1 MGIAW
6 DNDAWEEYLRWQAQ
20 DRRILKR
27 INRLLRDIQRN
38 GNTGIGKPE
47 PLRYNLAGHWSRR
60 ITEEHR
66 LVYRIDESQQRP
78 VRKDCIQR
86 CITRLSP

>member
-1 MGIAW
+1 MRLVW
-6 DNDAWEEYLRWQAQ
+6 DPYAWEDYKHWQKA

-66 LVYRIDESQQRP
+66 LVYRIDEHGDIHVISCWQHYEER
-78 VRKDCIQR
+78 
-86 CITRLSP
+86 

>member
-6 DNDAWEEYLRWQAQ
+6 DNDAWEEHLRWQAQ

-47 PLRYNLAGHWSRR
+47 PLR
-60 ITEEHR
+60 
-66 LVYRIDESQQRP
+66 
-78 VRKDCIQR
+78 
-86 CITRLSP
+86 

>member
-27 INRLLRDIQRN
+27 INRLLRAPDGAPPDSTQDLSRS
-38 GNTGIGKPE
+38 PA
-47 PLRYNLAGHWSRR
+47 LRTRR
-60 ITEEHR
+60 AA
-66 LVYRIDESQQRP
+66 
-78 VRKDCIQR
+78 C
-86 CITRLSP
+86 

>member
-27 INRLLRDIQRN
+27 INRLLRAPGGAPPDSAQDSSRS
-38 GNTGIGKPE
+38 PA
-47 PLRYNLAGHWSRR
+47 LRTRR
-60 ITEEHR
+60 AA
-66 LVYRIDESQQRP
+66 
-78 VRKDCIQR
+78 C
-86 CITRLSP
+86 

>member
-27 INRLLRDIQRN
+27 INRLLRAPGDAPPDSAQDSPRS
-38 GNTGIGKPE
+38 PV
-47 PLRYNLAGHWSRR
+47 LRTRR
-60 ITEEHR
+60 AA
-66 LVYRIDESQQRP
+66 
-78 VRKDCIQR
+78 C
-86 CITRLSP
+86 

>member
-1 MGIAW
+1 MDTPPPQVATGVPPAPLGRPL
-6 DNDAWEEYLRWQAQ
+6 NKLH
-20 DRRILKR
+20 RILKR

-47 PLRYNLAGHWSRR
+47 PLRYNPAGHWSRR

-66 LVYRIDESQQRP
+66 LVHRRAAARALPAALRIR
-78 VRKDCIQR
+78 RAAC
-86 CITRLSP
+86 

>member
-66 LVYRIDESQQRP
+66 LVYRIDEHGDIHMISCWQHYEEQ
-78 VRKDCIQR
+78 
-86 CITRLSP
+86 

>member
-27 INRLLRDIQRN
+27 INRLLRAPGDAPPDS
-38 GNTGIGKPE
+38 THS
-47 PLRYNLAGHWSRR
+47 L
-60 ITEEHR
+60 
-66 LVYRIDESQQRP
+66 D
-78 VRKDCIQR
+78 RK
-86 CITRLSP
+86 SVV

>member
-38 GNTGIGKPE
+38 GKPASANQNPCATTSLDTGPAASPRSI
-47 PLRYNLAGHWSRR
+47 A
-60 ITEEHR
+60 
-66 LVYRIDESQQRP
+66 
-78 VRKDCIQR
+78 
-86 CITRLSP
+86 LSTVSTNMGTST

>member
-1 MGIAW
+1 MVIAL

-47 PLRYNLAGHWSRR
+47 PLSYNLAGHWSRR

-66 LVYRIDESQQRP
+66 LVYRIDEHGDIHVISCWQHYEEQ
-78 VRKDCIQR
+78 
-86 CITRLSP
+86 